1 MNRKSNGAA
10 LEAAVCG
17 LSVVVNTAFV
27 IGDCIDRVAPY
38 TISAWLHLDHWFF
51 GHRSGDSFTVWS
63 AQQAAFSAG

>member
-1 MNRKSNGAA
+1 
-10 LEAAVCG
+10 
-17 LSVVVNTAFV
+17 V

-51 GHRSGDSFTVWS
+51 GHRSGDSFTVCS